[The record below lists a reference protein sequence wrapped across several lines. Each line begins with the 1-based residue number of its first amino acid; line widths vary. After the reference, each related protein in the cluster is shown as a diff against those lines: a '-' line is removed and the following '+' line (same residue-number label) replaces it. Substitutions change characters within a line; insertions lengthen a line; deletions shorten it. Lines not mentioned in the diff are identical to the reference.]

1 MILASFQP
9 FGTYF
14 PLLLRSRF
22 MNKERLDQQLI
33 ESVIAQD
40 RKAQFQLFELTKR
53 MVYSLAFRILND
65 EDTAHDVLQDTY
77 VKVFQE
83 IRNLKHPEALISWM
97 KTITARKAIE
107 KGKKKFQFEELSSAE
122 DQVEDHFESWFDTE
136 LLDQAIRSLPPGS
149 RAVFMLVAVE
159 GYSHLEAGRLLSIS
173 ESTSKS
179 QLNYARKLLKTRI
192 KTLLQA

>member
-1 MILASFQP
+1 
-9 FGTYF
+9 
-14 PLLLRSRF
+14 

-97 KTITARKAIE
+97 KTITARTAIE

-122 DQVEDHFESWFDTE
+122 DQVEDQLAGEVHRVPGADEE
-136 LLDQAIRSLPPGS
+136 LDE
-149 RAVFMLVAVE
+149 RAA
-159 GYSHLEAGRLLSIS
+159 GGRLGHCRC
-173 ESTSKS
+173 SKDCPAS
-179 QLNYARKLLKTRI
+179 LTAAPGDFIRHS
-192 KTLLQA
+192 

>member
-1 MILASFQP
+1 M
-9 FGTYF
+9 
-14 PLLLRSRF
+14 
-22 MNKERLDQQLI
+22 
-33 ESVIAQD
+33 AQD

-65 EDTAHDVLQDTY
+65 EDAAHDVLQDTY
-77 VKVFQE
+77 IMVFQE
-83 IRNLKHPEALISWM
+83 IRNLKHPEALVSWM

-107 KGKKKFQFEELSSAE
+107 KAKKQFHFEELSMAE
-122 DQVEDHFESWFDTE
+122 DHAADPFECWYDSE
-136 LLDQAIRSLPPGS
+136 LLDQAIRNLPAGS

-159 GYSHLEAGRLLSIS
+159 GYSHQESSRMLGIS